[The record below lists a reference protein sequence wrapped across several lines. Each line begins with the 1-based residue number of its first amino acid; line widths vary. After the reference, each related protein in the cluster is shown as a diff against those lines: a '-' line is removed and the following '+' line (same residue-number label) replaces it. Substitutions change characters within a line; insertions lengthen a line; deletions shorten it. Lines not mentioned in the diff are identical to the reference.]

1 MTYSII
7 GDYDQAS
14 PWTMTFTSPAFANL
28 GLAEVSDTL
37 DVTGSLQGNQLRVI
51 WPAQIGVNTSPVP
64 TAVFDLTARA
74 VPEPASLLL
83 LVTGLGAA
91 LIYGRRTRS

>member
-28 GLAEVSDTL
+28 VLAEVSDTL